1 MPKLSP
7 PPDRDQSVL
16 GYSEPA
22 GSRRSSSSDRDRS
35 AAGGRSGDRRPTPA
49 ARRPGPARAAAAAT
63 AVAARTGTPNPL
75 RRLARR
81 AGDATGALRPDAP
94 AGRPSQGGRGRP
106 ERSGERS
113 GRSGTGRSGTGRSG
127 SGRSGPASARAGE
140 RSGPAGDRSGR
151 PRPGPARPDPD
162 RQRSGRQASGRQ
174 GSGRATPARTPV
186 AGRARVRE
194 RERAKAPDGDAVP
207 SIDPRFRDRWVA
219 ARRAEGHRRLR
230 VLFAAGVVAVLV
242 AGGIG
247 VLHTPWL
254 AVRHVRATATP
265 HLPAAEITQLSGLSA
280 HPPMINVDSAAIR
293 RRLLAQP
300 WVQTATVTRSWPDT
314 VRLAVTE
321 RRPVAVVGQGA
332 GAVLVDGTGRVLG
345 AAPGA
350 AGLPQLAGV
359 TGAPA
364 PGAWLPGSGPAGP
377 GTEATG
383 VALAV
388 AAALPPAVASQVL
401 TVTVGAGGDVTLAL
415 ANRVTIADLGPV
427 TTEAPGAALAG
438 TIVRQTRALA
448 AVAASVD
455 LRSIGRV
462 DLTVP
467 DHPALTPVQAGA
479 TVSTTARG

>member
-1 MPKLSP
+1 MPKLISP
-7 PPDRDQSVL
+7 PPDRDRSVL

-22 GSRRSSSSDRDRS
+22 TSRRSWSSDRDGS

-81 AGDATGALRPDAP
+81 ATDATGALRPDAP

-113 GRSGTGRSGTGRSG
+113 GRSG
-127 SGRSGPASARAGE
+127 
-140 RSGPAGDRSGR
+140 SGR
-151 PRPGPARPDPD
+151 PRPGSARPNPD
-162 RQRSGRQASGRQ
+162 RQGSGRQAPRRQ
-174 GSGRATPARTPV
+174 GSGRAAPARPPA

-321 RRPVAVVGQGA
+321 RRPAAVVGRGA

-345 AAPGA
+345 AAPAA

-364 PGAWLPGSGPAGP
+364 PGTWLPGSGPAGP
-377 GTEATG
+377 GTGATG

-401 TVTVGAGGDVTLAL
+401 TVNVGAGGDVTLAL

-455 LRSIGRV
+455 LRTIGRV